1 MSSKRIN
8 IKTIIKFRR
17 KIMSTTQQR
26 IDRNKTPYGEIRHKE
41 TRQLAHPA
49 DHATTVT
56 QRVINFTATLIIS
69 ALGLRF
75 LFALFGANEQNV
87 FVNTIYGVTA
97 PLVAPFQNMFNVDTA
112 VNGSRFEVETLVAIL
127 VVGIIAVIINN
138 FVGIFSTREEASS
151 EEVIETNEIE

>member
-1 MSSKRIN
+1 
-8 IKTIIKFRR
+8 
-17 KIMSTTQQR
+17 MSTTHQR
-26 IDRNKTPYGEIRHKE
+26 LERRKTPYGEVKRSK
-41 TRQLAHPA
+41 TREVAHPA

-75 LFALFGANEQNV
+75 LFALFGANEQNI

-97 PLVAPFQNMFNVDTA
+97 PLIAPFQNIFNVDTA
-112 VNGSRFEVETLVAIL
+112 VRGSRFEIETLVAIL

-138 FVGIFSTREEASS
+138 FVGIFSTREEPSR